1 MAHWGVGYCLSLPSQ
16 ISSSTLGSKD
26 CPTGELSFAKLKR
39 KKKKKKGCADKK
51 EARSELFEELF
62 LCPSE
67 LKQRIVGGGG
77 TVRGRHPLETVRFA
91 ACVKAQSARD

>member
-1 MAHWGVGYCLSLPSQ
+1 M
-16 ISSSTLGSKD
+16 
-26 CPTGELSFAKLKR
+26 
-39 KKKKKKGCADKK
+39 
-51 EARSELFEELF
+51 FEELF